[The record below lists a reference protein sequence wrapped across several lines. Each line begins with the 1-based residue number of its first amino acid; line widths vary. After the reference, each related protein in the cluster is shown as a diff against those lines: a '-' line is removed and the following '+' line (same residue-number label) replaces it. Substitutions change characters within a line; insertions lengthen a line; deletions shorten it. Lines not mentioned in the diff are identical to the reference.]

1 MTSHHLPFA
10 ITLQYAED
18 LLGTLRQEFNLSP
31 AEESRANELLNAN
44 LPPLVRAEILPFLFG
59 VSHGLV
65 LSMSRFPEHYYRCYT
80 ISKKTGGTRS
90 IEAPR
95 RFMKLVQRWIYAHIL
110 SKAEL
115 SSHVTGFVP
124 NKNIFLNAKEHLAS
138 RNVMVVDIQDFFPSV
153 RKQQIRRIFRN
164 FGYPPRVANYLA
176 GLCTL
181 HKRLP
186 QGAPTSP
193 TLANIAFSPVDTLLE
208 LLAREWECKYTRYAD
223 DLAFSGDR
231 VFTNDDI
238 DRVEKTLA
246 GSGFKIN
253 HEKSRIMGPGAR
265 QILAGLVVN
274 RSGLPPRV
282 KRRRWRAVFHQANLH
297 PERYIEKSSQ
307 LRGIAAFVN
316 EYDSAL
322 AQKYQTI
329 VDKIV
334 NFQ

>member
-1 MTSHHLPFA
+1 MSHHLPFA
-10 ITLQYAED
+10 ITLEYTED
-18 LLGTLRQEFNLSP
+18 LLGTLRHDFNLSP
-31 AEESRANELLNAN
+31 TEESHANKLMQAN
-44 LPPLVRAEILPFLFG
+44 LPPLVRAEILPYLFG
-59 VSHGLV
+59 VSHGLI
-65 LSMSRFPEHYYRCYT
+65 LSMSRFPAHYYRSYT
-80 ISKKTGGTRS
+80 IRKKDGGTRT

-95 RFMKLVQRWIYAHIL
+95 RFMKLIQRWINTHIL

-115 SSHVTGFVP
+115 SSLVMGFVP
-124 NKNIFLNAKEHLAS
+124 NKNMFSNAKEHLIS

-153 RKQQIRRIFRN
+153 RKQQVKRIFRN

-231 VFTNDDI
+231 FFTREDI
-238 DRVEKTLA
+238 NRVEKTLA
-246 GSGFKIN
+246 GSGFEIN
-253 HEKSRIMGPGAR
+253 HEKSRIMGSGAR
-265 QILAGLVVN
+265 QILAGLIVN
-274 RSGLPPRV
+274 KSGLPLRV
-282 KRRRWRAVFHQANLH
+282 KRRRWRAIFHQANLH

-316 EYDSAL
+316 EYNSAL

-329 VDKIV
+329 VNKIV